1 LHLLELPTV
10 FVLALHSVNKSN
22 KHEQHLCQSPIR
34 SNRQILSLY
43 QHQLLFAV
51 ILKELHQ
58 LTKAVKRQ
66 FFLHLSSLLNEVQ
79 SPSANGALDSNRQKN
94 DPLAV
99 HRGYVHFTESNY
111 NAIAK
116 IVEET

>member
-1 LHLLELPTV
+1 LQLLELPTV
-10 FVLALHSVNKSN
+10 FILVLHSVNKSN

-34 SNRQILSLY
+34 SNHQILSLY
-43 QHQLLFAV
+43 QYQLLFAV

-66 FFLHLSSLLNEVQ
+66 IFLLLSSLLNEVQ
-79 SPSANGALDSNRQKN
+79 SPSANGAFDSNGPKN

-99 HRGYVHFTESNY
+99 HCGYVHFMESNY